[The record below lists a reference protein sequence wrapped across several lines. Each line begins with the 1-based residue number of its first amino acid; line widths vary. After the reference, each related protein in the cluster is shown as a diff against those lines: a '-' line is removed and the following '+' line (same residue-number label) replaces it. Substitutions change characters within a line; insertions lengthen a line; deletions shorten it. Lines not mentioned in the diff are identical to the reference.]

1 MQQLVLHC
9 AITHIKFKKGVIA
22 IFELYALQKGLKKPH
37 FVPQTDNQLVNYILS
52 RKSNLEALGVEEI
65 QKSEKR
71 QVEQIGN
78 DIIEFVRKNL
88 MK

>member
-1 MQQLVLHC
+1 M
-9 AITHIKFKKGVIA
+9 
-22 IFELYALQKGLKKPH
+22 QKGSKKPH
-37 FVPQTDNQLVNYILS
+37 FMPQTDNYLVNYILS